1 MQIDTYSQLA
11 HNVKLFTLLSA
22 YRKTVLKEAYERG
35 WPVLRH
41 LVFYYPNDKIVRELT
56 YQQFLMGNSV
66 LIAPVLSP
74 STASVKVY
82 FPKDAEK
89 VTWRH
94 IWSGKYF
101 DGNGSYKAVDAPLGQ
116 PAIFIKEPRGDDGL
130 LNPLLD
136 YAATYYQQKLK
147 PVTK

>member
-1 MQIDTYSQLA
+1 
-11 HNVKLFTLLSA
+11 
-22 YRKTVLKEAYERG
+22 VLKEAYERG

-41 LVFYYPNDKIVRELT
+41 LVFYYPNDKVVRELT

-66 LIAPVLSP
+66 LVAPVLSA
-74 STASVKVY
+74 STSSVKVY
-82 FPKDAEK
+82 FPNDAEK

-94 IWSGKYF
+94 VWTGKYY
-101 DGNGSYKAVDAPLGQ
+101 DSDGSYKAVEAPIGQ

-136 YAATYYQQKLK
+136 YTATYHQQKTK